1 MTLLDEM
8 NVTVFPTD
16 LTRKLT
22 IDGKT
27 DIHSVY
33 RVKLD
38 RLYYNDMNDR
48 IATWINKYESENG
61 KLDHEGRQTY
71 NNIIQEFIM
80 DSNPDAMAATLK
92 NIEIAGQREA
102 GVVLPDGRIIDG
114 NRRYTCLRK
123 LAEQGKKNFEFFETV
138 ILDGNYSPS
147 DKRIKTLEL
156 NIQLGTEKPVDYDP
170 IDRMYAVYRDVV
182 KNKMFTVKEYSI
194 ETNMPEVKVKE
205 LIAKATLMV
214 EFLDFIEAPEQYYLA
229 REMKLDGPLQEAVGA
244 LKKCKDDDQR
254 NRMKT
259 AIFSNLAAQPTPDM
273 TRHIRKFKK
282 IASSPDVEEFLEKQE
297 EIAVEILE
305 VLSESQDSVRDG
317 IKAVRADEKV
327 KTALS
332 RSTSSAA
339 EKADRDTARDIPIKN
354 TSDAIRLLEGIDQQ
368 MVTLMSEDRKKA
380 LLGLLDDLEESMRV
394 IRGLI

>member
-61 KLDHEGRQTY
+61 KLDHEDRQTY

-254 NRMKT
+254 HRMKT

-282 IASSPDVEEFLEKQE
+282 IASSPDVEEFLDKQE

>member
-61 KLDHEGRQTY
+61 KLDHEDRQTY